1 MPDSRDSPRNQ
12 EAPTDAEIE
21 EHINQVGTYSRF
33 VKAGLGV
40 IVGAFLLAV
49 VGRLPYNLA
58 SVPSA
63 VDAILLPLIFV
74 GMGLLLFGIGM
85 HLHIMHLNLVQKL
98 RRPSE
103 DEEAKSDSDS

>member
-1 MPDSRDSPRNQ
+1 MADDHASLS
-12 EAPTDAEIE
+12 DAEIE
-21 EHINQVGTYSRF
+21 ERINRVGQYSRF

-49 VGRLPYNLA
+49 VGRLPYNLD

-63 VDAILLPLIFV
+63 VNAVLLPLIFV

-85 HLHIMHLNLVQKL
+85 HLHLMHLNLVHQL
-98 RRPSE
+98 REGDSE
-103 DEEAKSDSDS
+103 DG